1 MRNIS
6 SKNEKYIEHKWEI
19 YRAKIKNISSKNE
32 KYISKNEKYIK
43 QKWFTNTER
52 LNAFS
57 TRLRRGPNLDNCS
70 QSDNFLLSPWQK
82 DSATV
87 KDLWQGKEFSL
98 KTRFGCFAFQNGRSI
113 WSMST
118 KLCNTKEQWEWKY
131 KNGNEKDF
139 FQGSQI
145 GQGST
150 YSVGAFN
157 QKWLKSFLFL
167 HAPHLNIIHTNKN
180 HVLDQTQRKECS
192 NNVVKVMK
200 YDADVDAIGGIG
212 GVGAID
218 GG

>member
-1 MRNIS
+1 MRIIS
-6 SKNEKYIEHKWEI
+6 STKGEIYQTNEKYIEQKWEI
-19 YRAKIKNISSKNE
+19 YRAKMRNISSKNE

-131 KNGNEKDF
+131 KNGNENIKMGMKRIFSKVPKLAKGPLTRSVPSIKSGWNAF
-139 FQGSQI
+139 FS
-145 GQGST
+145 
-150 YSVGAFN
+150 YM
-157 QKWLKSFLFL
+157 
-167 HAPHLNIIHTNKN
+167 HLIWI
-180 HVLDQTQRKECS
+180 
-192 NNVVKVMK
+192 
-200 YDADVDAIGGIG
+200 
-212 GVGAID
+212 
-218 GG
+218 